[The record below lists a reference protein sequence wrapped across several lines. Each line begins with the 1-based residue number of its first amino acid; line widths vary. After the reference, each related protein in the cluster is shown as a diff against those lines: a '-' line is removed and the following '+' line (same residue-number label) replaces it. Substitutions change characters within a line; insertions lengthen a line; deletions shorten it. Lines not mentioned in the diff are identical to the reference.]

1 MNLSPQLDFHPDADS
16 INAFVEHVLA
26 DPEREQVLAHIAAC
40 SRCRQVVYLAQEA
53 AVEVKS
59 PTPVTI
65 AAPQSAALHKTW
77 FRNWQVA
84 WGAAAACAAIIMLA
98 ITLNLRQKTP
108 ATELAKAA
116 PAENE
121 RIQQPVFEVQK
132 QPEAAQP
139 AARADVQVPGRH
151 IAQKAAPGI
160 SKFAPL
166 RTRPQ
171 ALSTQ
176 PSSATSQAFVMAA
189 PAATTATV
197 DVSHVQLDAAEL
209 PPITATIPKQATLSL
224 DQVSA
229 QSNDASTAAQL
240 ALRKRKIAG
249 TTMGLMN
256 ARSAS
261 VAGMMKNA
269 GPPVVAVQAQSE
281 HAAAATMQPGS
292 QVRLE
297 AGAGTTYFNGAIG
310 PESFS
315 ITDMAVAR
323 NAMHTMLPN
332 GLTAVSTAA
341 SQHHL
346 LAIDAIGNLF
356 LSNNSGSNWE
366 LISPQWTGHAV
377 QVRSHPIL
385 GNSEARMAS
394 PENKVE
400 AAAGSRNA
408 TEPSILAIPSTPA
421 AIFEIVNDSA
431 AVWTSA
437 DGKTWKAK

>member
-1 MNLSPQLDFHPDADS
+1 MNRSPQLDLHPDADS
-16 INAFVEHVLA
+16 LNAFVEHVLA
-26 DPEREQVLAHIAAC
+26 DPEREQVLAHIAVC

-53 AVEVKS
+53 AAEVKS
-59 PTPVTI
+59 PAPVTV
-65 AAPQSAALHKTW
+65 AAPHAATLHKTW

-121 RIQQPVFEVQK
+121 RIQQPVSEVQK

-151 IAQKAAPGI
+151 IAPKAAPGI

-166 RTRPQ
+166 RTQPE
-171 ALSTQ
+171 ALSAQ
-176 PSSATSQAFVMAA
+176 ASSATSQTFVMAA
-189 PAATTATV
+189 PSATTATV
-197 DVSHVQLDAAEL
+197 DVPHVQLNAAEL
-209 PPITATIPKQATLSL
+209 PPITETISKQATLSL

-229 QSNDASTAAQL
+229 QSNDASAAAQL

-256 ARSAS
+256 ARNAS
-261 VAGMMKNA
+261 VTEMKNT
-269 GPPVVAVQAQSE
+269 GPLVVAGQAQSA
-281 HAAAATMQPGS
+281 HAAAATMKPGS

-297 AGAGTTYFNGAIG
+297 AGAGTTYFNGTIG

-356 LSNNSGSNWE
+356 VSNNSGSNWE
-366 LISPQWTGHAV
+366 LVSPQWIGHAV

-385 GNSEARMAS
+385 SNSEARMAS
-394 PENKVE
+394 PENKVQ
-400 AAAGSRNA
+400 AATGSSNA
-408 TEPSILAIPSTPA
+408 TEPSILAIPSTPT